1 VESKSTDK
9 NIVVITGASH
19 GGLGG
24 HTALYLASGKPAEII
39 LLGRSLDKV
48 SPVMSQIQET
58 SEKTTVRFVEVDLS
72 SLSSVRAAAAEIKS
86 TTSKLDVLI
95 NNAGI
100 MGAKFSL
107 TPENVES
114 HFGTNHIGHFLLTN
128 LLLPALEASGSG
140 ARIINVSSAMYQ
152 FSPIRF
158 EDYNFS
164 NGTAYNAWEA
174 YGQSKT
180 ANILFSVA
188 LAKKLANKGIKS
200 YSLHPGVIQ
209 ATGLTAGVD
218 PAAWPIVG
226 PMFESKKIQM
236 PKEKTVEEGCATT
249 LAAALDPAL
258 DGKSLAAYLITK
270 LLTTFL
276 PEYSGSF
283 LDDCKPHEVLE
294 YASNSSNAEKLWT
307 LSEKIVGET
316 FSY

>member
-1 VESKSTDK
+1 
-9 NIVVITGASH
+9 
-19 GGLGG
+19 
-24 HTALYLASGKPAEII
+24 
-39 LLGRSLDKV
+39 
-48 SPVMSQIQET
+48 
-58 SEKTTVRFVEVDLS
+58 
-72 SLSSVRAAAAEIKS
+72 
-86 TTSKLDVLI
+86 
-95 NNAGI
+95 
-100 MGAKFSL
+100 
-107 TPENVES
+107 VES

-158 EDYNFS
+158 DDYNFS

-188 LAKKLANKGIKS
+188 LAKKLAKKGIKS

-258 DGKSLAAYLITK
+258 D
-270 LLTTFL
+270 
-276 PEYSGSF
+276 EYSGSF
-283 LDDCKPHEVLE
+283 LDDCKPHEILE
-294 YASNSSNAEKLWT
+294 YASSSSNAEKLWT
-307 LSEKIVGET
+307 LSEKIVGGT